1 MKWWRRI
8 GGSRSRSDEVVEQD
22 KRMEEVGA
30 MELWRR
36 IRGEE

>member
-8 GGSRSRSDEVVEQD
+8 GGGRNRSDGAVEQD
-22 KRMEEVGA
+22 KRKEGVGA